1 MKPTAKTKN
10 KIENME
16 QIFVESTK
24 SYKHGFVLKEQD
36 LRRLVE
42 LMNEQFKKN
51 SDKEVEYKY
60 TIKYKNGAVA
70 NTPDL
75 ESVLK
80 QENDG
85 SASIVRLEISGVQ
98 TIEEK
103 SASIKI
109 DFKNP
114 DISDEDS
121 ISPIR
126 HNIKG
131 QSRDWVF
138 ITSSLIEERIGKIK
152 RNQIDPT
159 ANNGRWRLLYKLF
172 TPVFMLILII
182 VILTSSPSAI
192 EDLSDK
198 RDKDINRIELKWK
211 SKEII
216 DPIDAIIQLER
227 AKNIQNDDINAATL
241 VFGMIFSKPFIF
253 LIIGLILFISLV
265 FIFIKYYPAYNFYW
279 GNYMEIFD
287 KKESLRKLIIGILL
301 GTIFLGIVVNLLSNV
316 IWDKL

>member
-1 MKPTAKTKN
+1 
-10 KIENME
+10 ME

-51 SDKEVEYKY
+51 SENDVEYNY

-85 SASIVRLEISGVQ
+85 SASIVRLEVNGVQ
-98 TIEEK
+98 TFEEK
-103 SASIKI
+103 SSAIKV

-114 DISDEDS
+114 DISDEES
-121 ISPIR
+121 LIPIR
-126 HNIKG
+126 HIIKG

-159 ANNGRWRLLYKLF
+159 ANNGRGRLLYKLF
-172 TPVFMLILII
+172 TPVFMLLLMIVLLI
-182 VILTSSPSAI
+182 SSPSAI
-192 EDLSDK
+192 GDLSDK
-198 RDKDINRIELKWK
+198 RDKAINSIEEKWK
-211 SKEII
+211 LKEIT
-216 DPIDAIIQLER
+216 DPIDAIIQLEK
-227 AKNIQNDDINAATL
+227 AKNIQNDDISVGTL
-241 VFGMIFSKPFIF
+241 LFGMLLSKPFIF
-253 LIIGLILFISLV
+253 VIIGLILIISLAFV
-265 FIFIKYYPAYNFYW
+265 FIKYYPAYNFYW

-287 KKESLRKLIIGILL
+287 KKESIRKLIIGILL
-301 GTIFLGIVVNLLSNV
+301 GTIFLGIIVNLLSNV